1 LPGLTRQSIV
11 LKILGFFKM
20 DARVKPAHDESII
33 ARMSINPPDFSIS
46 SRNADVEREARQ

>member
-1 LPGLTRQSIV
+1 LTRQSIV